1 MNLLKEQSNIK
12 RSREQSNGA
21 REKMKLNKKFDFK
34 NILKSVIQVSNEVTS
49 TESNNSRPFS
59 TADQVKIKIEGD
71 EREKLIQVQQKKN
84 SSDITSDA
92 TKSYIGGDMSKTKG
106 NSANELK
113 SNSVSEKKHLSENG
127 IRVATGDM
135 ITIKKYNEENLSRDG
150 VNGAIKQMENDL
162 NALKNDVF
170 FKKMHPK
177 KLKFNKRRYKLDM
190 KHRRLV
196 ASTRKCCMRERV
208 YEFEDLCEINNG
220 AGSVNLQAFK
230 NKNQN
235 KMEEIDNLAF
245 EITYDNY
252 KKSLNLMANNQL
264 EKNRWIN
271 ALSSLIKQ
279 KNKNNNTDWTKDDK

>member
-1 MNLLKEQSNIK
+1 M
-12 RSREQSNGA
+12 
-21 REKMKLNKKFDFK
+21 KMKQNKKFDFK
-34 NILKSVIQVSNEVTS
+34 NILRSVIQVSNEVAS
-49 TESNNSRPFS
+49 SASNNSRPFS
-59 TADQVKIKIEGD
+59 TDDQVKTKIEND
-71 EREKLIQVQQKKN
+71 EREQLIQKQQNKN
-84 SSDITSDA
+84 RTDITSDA
-92 TKSYIGGDMSKTKG
+92 TKYYIGGNMSKTKG
-106 NSANELK
+106 SSEDELK
-113 SNSVSEKKHLSENG
+113 SNSVSEKKHHSENS

-135 ITIKKYNEENLSRDG
+135 ITIKKD
-150 VNGAIKQMENDL
+150 KENDL
-162 NALKNDVF
+162 NALENDVF

-190 KHRRLV
+190 KHSRLV

-208 YEFEDLCEINNG
+208 YEFEDLCEIKNG

-264 EKNRWIN
+264 EKDRWIN
-271 ALSSLIKQ
+271 ALSSFLKEN
-279 KNKNNNTDWTKDDK
+279 NKNNNTDWTKDDK